1 MNEDASIQTAATGE
15 LTMRTK
21 RGSHCSSCML
31 VARGR
36 QSRLPGVMTGAANL
50 RQR

>member
-1 MNEDASIQTAATGE
+1 MYEDAGILSAATSE

-36 QSRLPGVMTGAANL
+36 QSRLPGKITGAANL
-50 RQR
+50 R